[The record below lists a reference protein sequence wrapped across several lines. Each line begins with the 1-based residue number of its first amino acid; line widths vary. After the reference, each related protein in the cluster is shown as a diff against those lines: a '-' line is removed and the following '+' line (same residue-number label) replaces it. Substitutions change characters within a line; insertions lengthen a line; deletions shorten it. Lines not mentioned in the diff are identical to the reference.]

1 MTEQQPHHTAQNS
14 ADTVIGDE
22 PRNMPA
28 RRPTIGL
35 ALGGGGARGLAHIL
49 MLEVLDEMNV
59 RPDII
64 AGTSIGAIFGAA
76 YASGM
81 SASEIRAHTEDLLTR
96 RVELIRQF
104 FSSGNQPLQRVL
116 SVFALRSAILNPV
129 ALLDLLMPARLAA
142 DFQDL
147 EIPLR
152 IVAAD
157 FYTQDEI
164 VFADGPLKPAIAASM
179 ALPVLFAPVKGDGT
193 ALMDGGLVNPLPFD
207 VISNKADIV
216 IAINVSGAGRLPD
229 DRSPPS
235 AMESMVASSQIL
247 QHSIIRE
254 KLRSRQPDILIEVDV
269 GRFHVLEF
277 NKLGAVLEAAAP
289 AKAELRHKLQRILNA
304 ETLETADIVTG
315 PPANDQLTEP
325 DGHQRKRLARRI
337 LGKNT

>member
-1 MTEQQPHHTAQNS
+1 MTEPHARDTAADENS
-14 ADTVIGDE
+14 L
-22 PRNMPA
+22 PA

-49 MLEVLDEMNV
+49 MLEVLDEMGV

-81 SASEIRAHTEDLLTR
+81 SAGEIRAHTEDLLTR

-129 ALLDLLMPARLAA
+129 ALLDLLMPSRLATEFA
-142 DFQDL
+142 DLQ
-147 EIPLR
+147 IPLR

-164 VFADGPLKPAIAASM
+164 VFSDGALKPAIAASM

-235 AMESMVASSQIL
+235 AMEAMVASSQIL

-277 NKLGAVLEAAAP
+277 NKLAAVLEAAAP

-315 PPANDQLTEP
+315 PPANDRLAEP
-325 DGHQRKRLARRI
+325 DGQQRKRLARRI
-337 LGKNT
+337 LGKNA